1 MWDFDELRDDLI
13 KGGIAALSITL
24 IAMFV
29 IGTIAG
35 THEIFRI
42 ISSYTS
48 CIRPEPE
55 MIKHCAELAK

>member
-1 MWDFDELRDDLI
+1 MHDFDDLRDDLL
-13 KGGIAALSITL
+13 KAGICVLSATL

-35 THEIFRI
+35 TFEIFRI

-48 CIRPEPE
+48 CIRPNAE
-55 MIKHCAELAK
+55 MIKHCEELAK